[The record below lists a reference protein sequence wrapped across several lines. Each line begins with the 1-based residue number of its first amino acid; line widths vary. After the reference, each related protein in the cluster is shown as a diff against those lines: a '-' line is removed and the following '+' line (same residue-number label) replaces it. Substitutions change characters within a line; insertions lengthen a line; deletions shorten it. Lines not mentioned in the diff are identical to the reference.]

1 MRSARN
7 VAFPMVRMAS
17 MPGDATQNSV
27 ASREGEVEPRP
38 GVLGGFWQE
47 DVSRLGVFCDR
58 SFVAFGAS
66 RKRRKSME
74 ARASISFR

>member
-1 MRSARN
+1 
-7 VAFPMVRMAS
+7 MVRMVS
-17 MPGDATQNSV
+17 MPGDAPESSV

-66 RKRRKSME
+66 RKRRKNVP
-74 ARASISFR
+74 APASICFRLPKPLCL

>member
-1 MRSARN
+1 MRYARN
-7 VAFPMVRMAS
+7 VAFPMVRMAY
-17 MPGDATQNSV
+17 MPGDASESSV

-66 RKRRKSME
+66 RKLRKTMG
-74 ARASISFR
+74 ARASIRFR